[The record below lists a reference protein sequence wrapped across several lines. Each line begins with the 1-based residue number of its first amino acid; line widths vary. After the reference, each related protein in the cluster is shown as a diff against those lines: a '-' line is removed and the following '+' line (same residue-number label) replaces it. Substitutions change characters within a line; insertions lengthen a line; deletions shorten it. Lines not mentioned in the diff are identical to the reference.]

1 MNLDINLYND
11 IIARVARK
19 IEAQQ
24 ASSSAS
30 QDSSNPSPYDT
41 FIDNSSMTDRLPRG
55 ATSSSGVQNPYLV
68 SFGEDKE
75 DKEDKTAMFDLSKP
89 EDREAYSDKLV
100 EKFSKDL
107 QAAKTPED
115 MRELFG
121 KVGKEIIGDI
131 QSGDVRPIGAGEDY
145 SPENFDI
152 DDIDKANK
160 LMGGIADDEL
170 GDLEA
175 SLDELRNEANNTNIG
190 SPGEKRYLNELE
202 RQARIQKWE
211 TLKDQSLVNYLKA
224 TLAGIK
230 SSQKLAASA
239 Q

>member
-24 ASSSAS
+24 AASSGSGK
-30 QDSSNPSPYDT
+30 SSIPSEYDT
-41 FIDNSSMTDRLPRG
+41 FIDNSKMTDRLPKG
-55 ATSSSGVQNPYLV
+55 GTSSSGVQNPYLV
-68 SFGEDKE
+68 SFEG
-75 DKEDKTAMFDLSKP
+75 DKTAKFDLSKP
-89 EDREAYSDKLV
+89 EDREAYANKLV
-100 EKFSKDL
+100 EKFSQDL
-107 QAAKTPED
+107 KAASNPEQ

-121 KVGKEIIGDI
+121 KVGKEIIEDI
-131 QSGDVRPIGAGEDY
+131 QSGDVRPADAGEDY

-152 DDIDKANK
+152 DEAND
-160 LMGGIADDEL
+160 LMGDIADDEL
-170 GDLEA
+170 ADLKG
-175 SLDELRNEANNTNIG
+175 SLDKARSDANNTSLD
-190 SPGEKRYLNELE
+190 SPGEERFLNEME

-211 TLKDQSLVNYLKA
+211 LLKQQSLVNYLKA

-230 SSQKLAASA
+230 ASQKLAASA

>member
-55 ATSSSGVQNPYLV
+55 AISSSGVQNPYLV
-68 SFGEDKE
+68 SFGE

-131 QSGDVRPIGAGEDY
+131 QSGDVRPDGAGEDY

-152 DDIDKANK
+152 DEANK

-175 SLDELRNEANNTNIG
+175 SLDELRNEANNTNID
-190 SPGEKRYLNELE
+190 SPGEKSFLNELE

-211 TLKDQSLVNYLKA
+211 LLKQQSLVNYLKA